1 MKNRVP
7 DYLKGATNVYRTKQ
21 YIVKQILG
29 IQYSQKENNVV
40 FSRDTYYRRTPE
52 RDREYE
58 ILFCLRRN
66 IDGKRL
72 PSTMYARIYII

>member
-29 IQYSQKENNVV
+29 IQYSQEENNVV

-66 IDGKRL
+66 VDGKRL
-72 PSTMYARIYII
+72 PSTMYARIYVT